1 MTHPMWDRNEER
13 HHGRAGHDDDD
24 QVSAGRFFRPEREDE
39 DPAGWART
47 DWSQSAPDEDMMDEP
62 ASRQGW
68 FDALG
73 KSRFGRL
80 MPVAAIG
87 LGVVG
92 VALLVA
98 TQGVAWISS
107 SPDIETSP
115 VSAELSG
122 AETDTLAQMRREP
135 VTNRYSMASVGGVVG
150 DTAGLPPSGWVDID
164 PNWVLRSPSSG
175 VAGRFSGMI
184 VSRDVAPEA
193 RVVVSVP
200 VPAPNPMGATD
211 TPLLDSDMATA
222 PLPLSHPLGRS
233 ERQQMASL
241 GRTEAPPEA
250 SATAPAARSPERVAP
265 PRRTTPPGRIP
276 SHTNVTL
283 PTRENRFAVYDI
295 SGQVVYMPNGDQ
307 LEAHSGLGD
316 KFDNPR
322 YVAVRNLGPT
332 PPNTYRLTPR
342 EALFHGVAA
351 LRMHP
356 VGSGRMYGRN
366 GFLTHSYLMGA
377 RGDSNGCISFKD
389 YDRFLA
395 AYRRGEITHMVV
407 VTSLPDDVKPARSKN
422 LFSWLLPRGG

>member
-13 HHGRAGHDDDD
+13 HHGRPGRDGDD
-24 QVSAGRFFRPEREDE
+24 QAAAGRFFRPEREDE

-47 DWSQSAPDEDMMDEP
+47 DWSRSAPDEDFMGEP
-62 ASRQGW
+62 ADRRSWLG
-68 FDALG
+68 ALH
-73 KSRFGRL
+73 KSRLGRL
-80 MPVAAIG
+80 IPAAAIG

-92 VALLVA
+92 VVLLAA
-98 TQGVAWISS
+98 TQGIAWISS
-107 SPDIETSP
+107 SPDVDASSAQASRMET
-115 VSAELSG
+115 
-122 AETDTLAQMRREP
+122 ETAAQMRREP

-175 VAGRFSGMI
+175 VAGHFSGMI
-184 VSRDVAPEA
+184 VSRDVAPET
-193 RVVVSVP
+193 RVMVSAP
-200 VPAPNPMGATD
+200 VPAPNPMGATE

-222 PLPLSHPLGRS
+222 PLPLNHPLGRD
-233 ERQQMASL
+233 ERQQLASL
-241 GRTEAPPEA
+241 GQTDVPPEA
-250 SATAPAARSPERVAP
+250 SAPATVAP
-265 PRRTTPPGRIP
+265 EEVAPTRRTTPPGRIP

-307 LEAHSGLGD
+307 LEAHSGLGE

-322 YVAVRNLGPT
+322 YVSVRNLGPT

-342 EALFHGVAA
+342 EALFYGVPA

-356 VGSGRMYGRN
+356 VGSGRMYGRD

-407 VTSLPDDVKPARSKN
+407 VASLPDDVKPARSKN
-422 LFSWLLPRGG
+422 LLSWLLPRGGG